1 MRNQV
6 RTQLIDECVVK
17 GPGSVA
23 KRTSLRVKQ
32 GAFGGLFEQNLCVE
46 IVFIWFH
53 VIDVPY
59 LHAAVHHA
67 SSYFFY
73 GFAFGQGCGRF
84 VACCSLCIGQI
95 FIMSSWSGSETP
107 QERPAVWVFRKPTSD
122 TAVNCMTLVSPCFLA
137 LPELIAILSTGYE
150 VGVRDFLRGMEEASY
165 DVMQLEI
172 LECLCRKPKR
182 LFWWFFGVGFSYM
195 LRRWFSHIQ
204 GDFNRWWFACQ
215 DFDRF
220 DEIDLSRDDAESLR
234 FCCFADLSRE
244 DYMY

>member
-1 MRNQV
+1 MCRN
-6 RTQLIDECVVK
+6 CV
-17 GPGSVA
+17 
-23 KRTSLRVKQ
+23 
-32 GAFGGLFEQNLCVE
+32 
-46 IVFIWFH
+46 H
-53 VIDVPY
+53 VISCNRCSIFTCGCTSCVIILFLWFRFRPRMRTIRRLLQS
-59 LHAAVHHA
+59 LHWPNLHHEFLKWVRNSA
-67 SSYFFY
+67 
-73 GFAFGQGCGRF
+73 GET
-84 VACCSLCIGQI
+84 CSLSLSQTNFRHRGQLY
-95 FIMSSWSGSETP
+95 
-107 QERPAVWVFRKPTSD
+107 D
-122 TAVNCMTLVSPCFLA
+122 TCFTLFLA